1 MQRNEPQNIGI
12 GINIHC
18 RALLGRPF
26 AASLGMTTT
35 SHRHQA
41 HHGHVVCINIISP
54 YHFHHRPDQSFAW
67 KPSTAPPATVQS
79 QNKRFSCNLCGQ
91 INPITPILQ
100 HYRLAIRPNWHRHHN
115 KTHHNT
121 FYHRNPPK
129 PQAHKAAGEEF
140 RHRLLGRPVQYRRPA
155 FKRPHDTL
163 HSVIEHYPDDPLQ
176 DRIAKFEIHEKFNV
190 AAAALAVLE
199 APG

>member
-1 MQRNEPQNIGI
+1 MQRNKPQNIGI

-18 RALLGRPF
+18 PALLGRPF

-41 HHGHVVCINIISP
+41 HHGHVVRINIISL

-79 QNKRFSCNLCGQ
+79 QNKRCSCNLCGQ

-100 HYRLAIRPNWHRHHN
+100 QLPSGYPPKLASPSQQNTSQYILSSQSSETPKRIRPQV
-115 KTHHNT
+115 KSSVTD
-121 FYHRNPPK
+121 YL
-129 PQAHKAAGEEF
+129 AA
-140 RHRLLGRPVQYRRPA
+140 P
-155 FKRPHDTL
+155 
-163 HSVIEHYPDDPLQ
+163 
-176 DRIAKFEIHEKFNV
+176 
-190 AAAALAVLE
+190 
-199 APG
+199 